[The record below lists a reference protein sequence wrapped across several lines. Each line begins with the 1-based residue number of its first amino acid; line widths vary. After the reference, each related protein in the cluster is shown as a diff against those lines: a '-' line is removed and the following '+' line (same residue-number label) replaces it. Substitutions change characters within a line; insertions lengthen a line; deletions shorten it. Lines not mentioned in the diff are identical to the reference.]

1 MERIDRG
8 FWNLLLEQSY
18 LSIQAPLLFAMAC
31 LYLAIESVFLIPVGS
46 IASLAPANSEI
57 LLKETLMVT
66 KEEEISYQL
75 HHDLSLLIGTYINIG
90 KVD

>member
-1 MERIDRG
+1 MEQIDRG

-31 LYLAIESVFLIPVGS
+31 LYLAIESVFLTPVGN
-46 IASLAPANSEI
+46 IASLEPANSEI

-66 KEEEISYQL
+66 MGEEISYRQ
-75 HHDLSLLIGTYINIG
+75 HHDLSLLIDTYIDNG
-90 KVD
+90 KAN